1 MSLLI
6 LSVGAILYLAHWQGE
21 ARGRERP
28 REQGGV
34 EHTGRENELDM
45 LPGKHEFNVHAYQLP
60 TVFYLAIDWR
70 CWAMQMTEA
79 SLGYSIINGE

>member
-1 MSLLI
+1 ME
-6 LSVGAILYLAHWQGE
+6 GILYREGGE
-21 ARGRERP
+21 REERGREIAS
-28 REQGGV
+28 EQGGV
-34 EHTGRENELDM
+34 EHTGREKEHGIR
-45 LPGKHEFNVHAYQLP
+45 PCKHEFNVHAYQLP